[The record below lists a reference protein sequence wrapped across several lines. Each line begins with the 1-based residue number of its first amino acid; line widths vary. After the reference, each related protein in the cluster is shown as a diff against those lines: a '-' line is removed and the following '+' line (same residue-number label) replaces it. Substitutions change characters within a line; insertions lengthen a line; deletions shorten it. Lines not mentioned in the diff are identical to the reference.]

1 MFEGQFEALE
11 KRRKEMKAAGEE
23 GLSDIEKRHKANA
36 TLDGA
41 DQWTCTPSSSSEVPD
56 RDLLFDRRADPFQ
69 LHNVADQHPDQAR
82 KLYALLND
90 YLDDLRA

>member
-1 MFEGQFEALE
+1 M
-11 KRRKEMKAAGEE
+11 
-23 GLSDIEKRHKANA
+23 
-36 TLDGA
+36 
-41 DQWTCTPSSSSEVPD
+41 PD

>member
-41 DQWTCTPSSSSEVPD
+41 DQWTWHPVQFVRGAGP
-56 RDLLFDRRADPFQ
+56 RPVVRPPRRSFPAP
-69 LHNVADQHPDQAR
+69 
-82 KLYALLND
+82 
-90 YLDDLRA
+90 